1 MKIAFLGLGGMGSRM
16 ALSVVRAGHAVT
28 VWNRSAGKADEL
40 LAAGAS
46 EAGSPARAAAGA
58 ELVLSMVMDDEA
70 SRAIWTAEED
80 GALAAMS
87 PDAIAVECSTVSP
100 AWCETLADTA
110 ARRGIAFLACPVAGT
125 LPHAAEGELVIV
137 AGGEAEVLERARPVL
152 EAIGKGTHH
161 AGRAQDASTVKL
173 VINGMLAAQE
183 AQLAELLAM
192 AGRLGV
198 DRQRAFDILCETPVA
213 SPMLRGYGQMMID
226 GTDTVNFPV
235 GGILKDLGLIVDAC
249 ERGGAPSPV
258 AAATRG
264 AFADAA
270 DAGLAGRNQ
279 TELLRLYES

>member
-16 ALSVVRAGHAVT
+16 AMSVVRAGHAVT
-28 VWNRSAGKADEL
+28 VWNRSAGKAGEL
-40 LAAGAS
+40 LDAGAS
-46 EAGSPARAAAGA
+46 EADSPARAVEGA

-70 SRAIWTAEED
+70 SRAIWTGEG

-100 AWCETLADTA
+100 AWCETLADAA
-110 ARRGIAFLACPVAGT
+110 ARRGLAFLACPVAGT
-125 LPHAAEGELVIV
+125 LPHAADGELVIV
-137 AGGEAEVLERARPVL
+137 AGGEAAVLERARPAL
-152 EAIGKGTHH
+152 AAMGKGTHH